1 MFFALAVGDLCAVC
15 HESMYFSSQGNIS
28 PYITVHVPP
37 FAFVLPDPITN
48 TAPTTPTNL
57 HAPKETRRLARQ
69 LLHFP
74 NLPASHPTLP
84 HPRRMFARSAL
95 SSAKVAVLGA
105 AGGIGQP
112 LSLLCKLSP
121 YVDTLSC
128 YDVVGTPGVAAD
140 LSHCPTKSHTT
151 GSLPDADAGAW
162 PEGSEGGLKA
172 ALEGGESGGE

>member
-1 MFFALAVGDLCAVC
+1 
-15 HESMYFSSQGNIS
+15 
-28 PYITVHVPP
+28 
-37 FAFVLPDPITN
+37 
-48 TAPTTPTNL
+48 
-57 HAPKETRRLARQ
+57 
-69 LLHFP
+69 
-74 NLPASHPTLP
+74 
-84 HPRRMFARSAL
+84 MFARSAL

-172 ALEGGESGGE
+172 ALEGVSGLLIRISSITPNSIAFSLLMKVSLSMTFSISGSSLPVWWTYRPLSRLRSLRISSAWIAMSEAMPWAPPLGWWSMILVDG

>member
-1 MFFALAVGDLCAVC
+1 
-15 HESMYFSSQGNIS
+15 
-28 PYITVHVPP
+28 
-37 FAFVLPDPITN
+37 
-48 TAPTTPTNL
+48 
-57 HAPKETRRLARQ
+57 
-69 LLHFP
+69 
-74 NLPASHPTLP
+74 
-84 HPRRMFARSAL
+84 MFARSAL

-121 YVDTLSC
+121 YIDTLSC

-151 GSLPDADAGAW
+151 GSLPDAGAGSW

-172 ALEGGESGGE
+172 ALEGGEFSWATITWEMQSSIFEPLREHLLIHPSPSLPTCL